1 MNIKIDKTKIGD
13 FNIEAAKGLCNEA
26 LDTIWKEEWITRS
39 VTKADKETLK
49 RTDAVADIIR
59 KKNKKVVFVAGGET
73 GVILRAVKDMH
84 PSEEDGMEILFM
96 GDSLSPSEYAEVINC
111 LNDEEFVI
119 VAVTG
124 REDDLAVRGAYA
136 TLKQMLISRF
146 GIERATENIFVLYK
160 DKENSIA
167 AEASQND
174 YETIYYSEN
183 IDDVYAAGT
192 EAVLLLISLIGGDAE
207 KYLDGFRDM
216 ISSPL
221 WDLDGADYSIMR
233 GLALKEGYTDEK
245 IVFMQSQLR
254 SLGKWI
260 EEFNYGLD
268 VRTLELP
275 AGRKKICKKD
285 IVTYISV
292 ERDEEDIMMPYFEG
306 CHGDGSLNLM
316 INEEGN
322 KFFFEENE
330 KNPGVKIS
338 LEWLDSY
345 NLGQLTAFIQL
356 SNAITEYFYNN

>member
-49 RTDAVADIIR
+49 RTDAIADIIR

-84 PSEEDGMEILFM
+84 PSEEDGMDILFM

-233 GLALKEGYTDEK
+233 GLALKEGYTEEK
-245 IVFMQSQLR
+245 QKPMDQAPFGIVTIENAF
-254 SLGKWI
+254 SLLYTK
-260 EEFNYGLD
+260 L
-268 VRTLELP
+268 VRTGEISLTKLVELMSKNPAKRFGMDRKGSLEKGNVSDIILVDLDHEFVIDKEKFQSK
-275 AGRKKICKKD
+275 GRNTPFHGVRCYGKVKQTF
-285 IVTYISV
+285 VNGISV
-292 ERDEEDIMMPYFEG
+292 Y
-306 CHGDGSLNLM
+306 
-316 INEEGN
+316 
-322 KFFFEENE
+322 KEEN
-330 KNPGVKIS
+330 
-338 LEWLDSY
+338 
-345 NLGQLTAFIQL
+345 
-356 SNAITEYFYNN
+356 